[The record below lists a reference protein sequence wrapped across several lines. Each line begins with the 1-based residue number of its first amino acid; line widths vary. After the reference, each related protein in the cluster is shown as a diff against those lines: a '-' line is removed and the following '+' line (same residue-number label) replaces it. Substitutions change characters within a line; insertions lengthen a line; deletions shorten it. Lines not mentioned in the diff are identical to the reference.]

1 MFSIDSSQGRTVR
14 FAIVFFVL
22 VIAMFNVGNLLLARS
37 VARDHEMSVRRALG
51 ASRARL
57 AQQLLVEGGCIAL
70 IGGSLGVLVA
80 RWGIV
85 TSAAFGSLA
94 HRGIVPVL
102 DWRVIAFALALTVI
116 VALGTGFIP
125 VLALGRIA
133 RGSEA
138 GESPKASAGRVRTRV
153 QSGLL
158 VVQVGAALTLLTG
171 AGILGKELLRLQKQ
185 GFGIDA
191 TNITFFQN
199 VHRPYATSPMTGA
212 QFRDEV
218 LRRLE
223 RIPGVTSVSS
233 MDVCCNG
240 AFYPVGQPQKA
251 GRTIFDTQDAAIN
264 PGFLKNLRIP
274 LMRGRDFSDADY
286 ATTAPVALVSTA
298 TAKSFWPGEDPLGKQ
313 VVVPPPMRR
322 KGDTTKVEPITVTVV
337 GVVGDI
343 RLGRVL
349 GPPPM
354 TLLRPNGDK
363 AGITNYYV
371 ITAKDPELTLPAIRR
386 ELHAL
391 QQIPMSR
398 TLYGSLQEIGVNRQL
413 SEQRV
418 TTRALIA
425 FAAVALLLATL
436 GIHGLVAYSVAQRTR
451 EIGVRMALGAEA
463 SSVLLL
469 VTKRELRLAAMGI
482 AFGIAGAFVLTQAI
496 RVMLYGTSPT
506 DPTVFIGSAALLASV
521 MVVASYLPA
530 RRATRVDPM
539 VALRVD

>member
-1 MFSIDSSQGRTVR
+1 
-14 FAIVFFVL
+14 
-22 VIAMFNVGNLLLARS
+22 
-37 VARDHEMSVRRALG
+37 
-51 ASRARL
+51 
-57 AQQLLVEGGCIAL
+57 
-70 IGGSLGVLVA
+70 
-80 RWGIV
+80 
-85 TSAAFGSLA
+85 
-94 HRGIVPVL
+94 
-102 DWRVIAFALALTVI
+102 
-116 VALGTGFIP
+116 
-125 VLALGRIA
+125 
-133 RGSEA
+133 
-138 GESPKASAGRVRTRV
+138 
-153 QSGLL
+153 
-158 VVQVGAALTLLTG
+158 VGAALTLLTG

-199 VHRPYATSPMTGA
+199 VHRPFGASAMTGA
-212 QFRDEV
+212 EFRDEV
-218 LRRLE
+218 VRELG
-223 RIPGVTSVSS
+223 RIPGVLSVSVIEFFNN
-233 MDVCCNG
+233 DG
-240 AFYPVGQPQKA
+240 FYPVGEPAKA
-251 GRTIFDTQDAAIN
+251 GRTIFDHQDIAVN
-264 PGFLKNLRIP
+264 RGFLKMLGIP
-274 LMRGRDFSDADY
+274 LLRGRDLSDADY
-286 ATTAPVALVSTA
+286 ASASPVALVSSA
-298 TAKSFWPGEDPLGKQ
+298 TANAFWPGEDPLGRQ
-313 VVVPPPMRR
+313 IVVPPVKRR
-322 KGDTTKVEPITVTVV
+322 GDTTKVEPVTVTVV
-337 GVVGDI
+337 GVVGNL
-343 RLGRVL
+343 RMGRVL

-354 TLLRPNGDK
+354 SLLRPNGAK
-363 AGITNYYV
+363 AGMTNYYV
-371 ITAKDPELTLPAIRR
+371 RTAKDPELTLPAIRR

-506 DPTVFIGSAALLASV
+506 DPTVFIGSAALLATV

-539 VALRVD
+539 VTLRVD